1 MEMCIEE
8 AILPPLLPLSHKALL
23 CIYFQI
29 PNEQSNKVYDD
40 KFEFSKAK
48 YFHLK

>member
-29 PNEQSNKVYDD
+29 PNKQSMSYEE
-40 KFEFSKAK
+40 KFDCSKEK
-48 YFHLK
+48 KFHLK